1 MFLAYHYANF
11 QGTLCDK
18 FIILKCVYRKVVLKN
33 HSRLQYIRIC
43 IYFSTRICIW
53 ILRLKWAAMRMM
65 NVVLNSSWNAMIIS
79 AMVSSWLWLCCIL
92 FFAFNRHFHFRMS
105 FLISYPKNYFP
116 LYMGIWY
123 YRYFYWNFIYDNT
136 KKHQYFKI
144 GIVHV
149 TNIDMHAIWRSM

>member
-1 MFLAYHYANF
+1 MFLAYHYASF

-33 HSRLQYIRIC
+33 H
-43 IYFSTRICIW
+43 FSCTIHTYMHILFYTYLHDCIW

-79 AMVSSWLWLCCIL
+79 AMVSSWLWLWCI
-92 FFAFNRHFHFRMS
+92 FFFTFNRHFHFKMS

-123 YRYFYWNFIYDNT
+123 YWYFCWNFLLPLSL
-136 KKHQYFKI
+136 F
-144 GIVHV
+144 
-149 TNIDMHAIWRSM
+149 